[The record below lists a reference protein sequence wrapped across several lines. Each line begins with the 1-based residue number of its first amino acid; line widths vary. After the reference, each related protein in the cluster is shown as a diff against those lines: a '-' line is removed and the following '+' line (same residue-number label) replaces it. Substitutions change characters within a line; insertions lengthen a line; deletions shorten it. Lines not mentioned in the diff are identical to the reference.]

1 MNVQAA
7 EGLVDFGEHLER
19 ECSEIGQSR
28 PMPCSATLTCTVA
41 RALIPVPIAA
51 SLFTAAQILVRWAYE
66 AVEHGPIGRIGV
78 SFRVTEHMLELM
90 VEHSHPTCGDVMSE
104 DRNGSALL
112 RQAVAL
118 AGGHFEARKVIA
130 GGRWVITIPTVA

>member
-1 MNVQAA
+1 MNVQAV
-7 EGLVDFGEHLER
+7 EDLVDFGERLER
-19 ECSEIGQSR
+19 ACLEISQSR
-28 PMPCSATLTCTVA
+28 PTPCNAALTCTAA
-41 RALIPVPIAA
+41 RTLLPPPMAA
-51 SLFTAAQILVRWAYE
+51 SLFSAAQIMVRWAYE
-66 AVEHGPIGRIGV
+66 AVECGPGGRIGV